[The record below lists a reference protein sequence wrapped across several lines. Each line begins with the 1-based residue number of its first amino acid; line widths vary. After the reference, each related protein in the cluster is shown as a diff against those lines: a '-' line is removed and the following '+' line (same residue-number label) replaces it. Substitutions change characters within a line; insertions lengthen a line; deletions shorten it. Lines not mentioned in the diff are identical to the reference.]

1 MTNSQGHSTGTFI
14 GGILLIAG
22 SCIGAGMLALPIMTG
37 LSGFFPSLVM
47 FLIAWGFMT
56 ITGLL
61 MVEVNS
67 TFAERVNIVSMAE
80 RAFGKTGRIVS
91 WVLYLFLF
99 YSLLVAYISGSGSL
113 SSTYFETVFS
123 WHLPKWAGALFFTA
137 IFGVLA
143 YQGTRT
149 VDHWNRFFMFGK
161 IFTYLGMIVLGM
173 QYINPQLLLRAEPS
187 LAIFSLPVLVIAFGY
202 HNMIPTLMN
211 YMKNDAKR
219 VRQTILGGSIFALIV
234 YLIWEIVVLGIVPAE
249 GQWGII
255 ESMKQ
260 GRQASD
266 AVAGILGIS
275 WVSNFAEA
283 LAFFALLSSFLAQT
297 LALTH
302 FLADALKV
310 KGEKHESVPLCLLAL
325 LPPLIFAFIYPNL
338 FLNALN
344 FAGGICAVIL
354 FGVLPASMAWKSRYV
369 HQHQSSYQVFGG
381 KRLLITII
389 VIALC
394 VVLFQAAN
402 MLHLIPHV

>member
-1 MTNSQGHSTGTFI
+1 MKSTGTFI

-37 LSGFFPSLVM
+37 LSGFFPSLIM

-56 ITGLL
+56 VTGLL

-67 TFAERVNIVSMAE
+67 SFDTRVNIGSMAQ
-80 RAFGKTGRIVS
+80 RAFGKIGRYLS

-113 SSTYFETVFS
+113 SSTYFYTIFS
-123 WHLPKWAGALFFTA
+123 WHVPKWVGAFFFTV
-137 IFGVLA
+137 IFGLLA

-161 IFTYLGMIVLGM
+161 IFTYLGMIFLGFK
-173 QYINPQLLLRAEPS
+173 YISPALLLRSEPS
-187 LAIFSLPVLVIAFGY
+187 LAFFSLPVLVIAFGY

-211 YMKNDAKR
+211 YMNNDAKK
-219 VRQTILGGSIFALIV
+219 VRQIILGGSLFALII
-234 YLIWEIVVLGIVPAE
+234 YIIWEIVVLGIVPAD
-249 GQWGII
+249 GKWGII
-255 ESMKQ
+255 ESMQQ

-266 AVAGILGIS
+266 AVAGILGNS
-275 WVSNFAEA
+275 WVSNFAEG

-302 FLADALKV
+302 FLADAFKV
-310 KGEKHESVPLCLLAL
+310 KGEKHESVPMCLLAL
-325 LPPLIFAFIYPNL
+325 VPPLIFACIYPNL
-338 FLNALN
+338 FLQALN

-354 FGVLPASMAWKSRYV
+354 FGVLPASMAWKNRYIQN
-369 HQHQSSYQVFGG
+369 HQPSYQVFGG
-381 KRLLITII
+381 KRLLVAII
-389 VIALC
+389 AIGLC
-394 VVLFQAAN
+394 IVLFQAAN
-402 MLHLIPHV
+402 MMHLIPHV

>member
-1 MTNSQGHSTGTFI
+1 MKSTGTFI

-37 LSGFFPSLVM
+37 LSGFFPSLIM
-47 FLIAWGFMT
+47 FLVAWGFMT

-67 TFAERVNIVSMAE
+67 SFNERVNIGSMAE
-80 RAFGKTGRIVS
+80 RAFGKIGRYLS
-91 WVLYLFLF
+91 WILYLFLF

-113 SSTYFETVFS
+113 SSTYFLTVFS
-123 WHLPKWAGALFFTA
+123 WHVPKWVGAFFFTA
-137 IFGVLA
+137 IFGILA

-161 IFTYLGMIVLGM
+161 IFTYLGMIFLGM
-173 QYINPQLLLRAEPS
+173 KYIDPELLLRSEPS
-187 LAIFSLPVLVIAFGY
+187 LAFFSLPVLVIAFGY

-211 YMKNDAKR
+211 YMNNDAKK
-219 VRQTILGGSIFALIV
+219 VRQIILGGSLFALIV
-234 YLIWEIVVLGIVPAE
+234 YIIWEIVVLGIVPAD
-249 GQWGII
+249 GNWGII
-255 ESMKQ
+255 NSMKQ

-266 AVAGILGIS
+266 AIAGILGIS

-302 FLADALKV
+302 FLADAFKV
-310 KGEKHESVPLCLLAL
+310 KGEKHESVPMCLLAL
-325 LPPLIFAFIYPNL
+325 VPPLIFAFIYPNL

-354 FGVLPASMAWKSRYV
+354 FGVLPASMAWKNRYIQN
-369 HQHQSSYQVFGG
+369 HQPSYQVFGG
-381 KRLLITII
+381 KRLLIAII
-389 VIALC
+389 VIGLC
-394 VVLFQAAN
+394 IVLFQAAN
-402 MLHLIPHV
+402 MMHLIPHV

>member
-1 MTNSQGHSTGTFI
+1 MMKQTGTFI
-14 GGILLIAG
+14 GGMLLIAG

-37 LSGFFPSLVM
+37 LSGFFPSLAM
-47 FLIAWGFMT
+47 FLVAWGFMT

-67 TFAERVNIVSMAE
+67 SFAERVNIGSMAQ

-91 WVLYLFLF
+91 WMLYLFLF

-113 SSTYFETVFS
+113 SSTYFLTAFS
-123 WHLPKWAGALFFTA
+123 WNLPKWAGALFFTA
-137 IFGVLA
+137 IFGLLA

-161 IFTYLGMIVLGM
+161 IFTYLGMVVLGM
-173 QYINPQLLLRAEPS
+173 QYVNPELLLRSQPL
-187 LAIFSLPVLVIAFGY
+187 LAFYSLPVLVIAFGY
-202 HNMIPTLMN
+202 HNMVPTLMN
-211 YMKNDAKR
+211 YMNNDAKK
-219 VRQTILGGSIFALIV
+219 VRQVILAGSTFALVI
-234 YLIWEIVVLGIVPAE
+234 YLIWEIIVLGIVPP
-249 GQWGII
+249 GGDWGII
-255 ESMKQ
+255 NSIKQ

-275 WVSNFAEA
+275 WVSTFAEA

-310 KGEKHESVPLCLLAL
+310 KGEKHESISLCFLAL
-325 LPPLIFAFIYPNL
+325 APPLIFAFIYPNL
-338 FLNALN
+338 FLSALN

-354 FGVLPASMAWKSRYV
+354 FGVLPASMAWKNRYIQ
-369 HQHQSSYQVFGG
+369 QHPSTYQVFGG
-381 KRLLITII
+381 KRLLMAII
-389 VIALC
+389 AMGCFI
-394 VVLFQAAN
+394 VLFQAAN

>member
-1 MTNSQGHSTGTFI
+1 MKSTGTFI

-37 LSGFFPSLVM
+37 LSGFFPSLIM
-47 FLIAWGFMT
+47 FLLAWGFMT
-56 ITGLL
+56 VTGLL

-67 TFAERVNIVSMAE
+67 SFDARVNIGSMAE
-80 RAFGKTGRIVS
+80 RAFGKTGRYLS

-113 SSTYFETVFS
+113 SSTYFYTIFS
-123 WHLPKWAGALFFTA
+123 WHVPKWVGAFFFTA
-137 IFGVLA
+137 IFGLLA

-161 IFTYLGMIVLGM
+161 IFTYLGMIFLGFKH
-173 QYINPQLLLRAEPS
+173 IHPALLLRSEPS
-187 LAIFSLPVLVIAFGY
+187 FAFYSLPVLVIAFGY

-211 YMKNDAKR
+211 YMNNDAKK
-219 VRQTILGGSIFALIV
+219 VRQIILGGSLFALII
-234 YLIWEIVVLGIVPAE
+234 YIIWEIVVLGIVPAA
-249 GQWGII
+249 GKWGII
-255 ESMKQ
+255 ESMQQ

-266 AVAGILGIS
+266 AVAGILGNS
-275 WVSNFAEA
+275 WVSNFAEG

-302 FLADALKV
+302 FLADAFKV
-310 KGEKHESVPLCLLAL
+310 KGEKHESVPMCLLAL
-325 LPPLIFAFIYPNL
+325 VPPMIFAFIYPNL

-354 FGVLPASMAWKSRYV
+354 FGVLPASMAWKNRYIQN
-369 HQHQSSYQVFGG
+369 HQPSYQVFGG
-381 KRLLITII
+381 KRLLVAII
-389 VIALC
+389 VIGLC
-394 VVLFQAAN
+394 IVLFQAAN
-402 MLHLIPHV
+402 MMHLLPHV

>member
-1 MTNSQGHSTGTFI
+1 MNQAKPSTGTFI

-47 FLIAWGFMT
+47 FLVAWGFMT

-61 MVEVNS
+61 MIEVNS
-67 TFAERVNIVSMAE
+67 SFTERVNIVSMAE

-91 WVLYLFLF
+91 WTLYLFLF

-113 SSTYFETVFS
+113 SSTYFETIFS
-123 WHLPKWAGALFFTA
+123 WHLPKWVGALFFTA
-137 IFGVLA
+137 VFGMLA

-161 IFTYLGMIVLGM
+161 ILTYLGMIVLGL
-173 QYINPQLLLRAEPS
+173 QYINPKLLLRTEP
-187 LAIFSLPVLVIAFGY
+187 AYAFFSLPVLVIAFGY

-211 YMKNDAKR
+211 YMNNDAKR

-234 YLIWEIVVLGIVPAE
+234 YIIWEIVVLGIVPAGGE
-249 GQWGII
+249 WGII
-255 ESMKQ
+255 ESLKA

-302 FLADALKV
+302 FLADAFKV
-310 KGEKHESVPLCLLAL
+310 KSEKHESVALCFCAL
-325 LPPLIFAFIYPNL
+325 LPPLIFSFIYPNL
-338 FLNALN
+338 FLKALN
-344 FAGGICAVIL
+344 FAGGFCAVIL
-354 FGVLPASMAWKSRYV
+354 FGVLPAAMVWKSRYI
-369 HQHQSSYQVFGG
+369 QGMQSTYQVFGG
-381 KRLLITII
+381 KKLLAVII

-394 VVLFQAAN
+394 IVCVQLAS
-402 MLHLIPHV
+402 MLHLTPHV

>member
-1 MTNSQGHSTGTFI
+1 
-14 GGILLIAG
+14 
-22 SCIGAGMLALPIMTG
+22 MLALPIMTG

-67 TFAERVNIVSMAE
+67 SFAERVNIVSMAE
-80 RAFGKTGRIVS
+80 RAFGKTGRVIS

-113 SSTYFETVFS
+113 SSTYFQTFFS

-137 IFGVLA
+137 IFGFLA

-149 VDHWNRFFMFGK
+149 VDHWNRFFMVGK
-161 IFTYLGMIVLGM
+161 ILTYLGMVVLGF
-173 QYINPQLLLRAEPS
+173 QFINPDLLLRSKPS
-187 LAIFSLPVLVIAFGY
+187 LAFFSLPVLVISFGY

-211 YMKNDAKR
+211 YMNNDAKR
-219 VRQTILGGSIFALIV
+219 VRQTILGGSLLALLI

-249 GQWGII
+249 GDWGII
-255 ESMKQ
+255 NSLKQ

-275 WVSNFAEA
+275 WVSTFAEA

-310 KGEKHESVPLCLLAL
+310 KGEKHESIPLCLLAL
-325 LPPLIFAFIYPNL
+325 APPLIFAFIYPNL

-354 FGVLPASMAWKSRYV
+354 FGILPASMVWKNRYI
-369 HQHQSSYQVFGG
+369 QNHQSAYQVIGG
-381 KRLLITII
+381 KRLLIAII
-389 VIALC
+389 TLALC
-394 VVLFQAAN
+394 IVFFQVAT
-402 MLHLIPHV
+402 MLHFIPHV

>member
-1 MTNSQGHSTGTFI
+1 
-14 GGILLIAG
+14 
-22 SCIGAGMLALPIMTG
+22 MLALPIMTG

-67 TFAERVNIVSMAE
+67 SFAERVNIGSMAE
-80 RAFGKTGRIVS
+80 RAFGKIGRYVS
-91 WVLYLFLF
+91 WILYLFLF

-113 SSTYFETVFS
+113 SSTYFLTVFS
-123 WHLPKWAGALFFTA
+123 WHVPKWVGAFFFTA
-137 IFGVLA
+137 IFGILA

-161 IFTYLGMIVLGM
+161 IFTYLGMIFLGM
-173 QYINPQLLLRAEPS
+173 KYINPELLLRSEPS
-187 LAIFSLPVLVIAFGY
+187 LAFYSLPVLVIAFGY

-211 YMKNDAKR
+211 YMNNDAKK
-219 VRQTILGGSIFALIV
+219 VRQIILGGSLFALIV
-234 YLIWEIVVLGIVPAE
+234 YIIWEIVVLGIVPAD
-249 GQWGII
+249 GNWGII
-255 ESMKQ
+255 NSMKQ

-302 FLADALKV
+302 FLADAFKV
-310 KGEKHESVPLCLLAL
+310 KGEKHESVPMCLLAL
-325 LPPLIFAFIYPNL
+325 VPPLIFAFIYPNL
-338 FLNALN
+338 FLKALN

-354 FGVLPASMAWKSRYV
+354 FGILPASMAWKNRYIQN
-369 HQHQSSYQVFGG
+369 HQPSYQVFGG
-381 KRLLITII
+381 KRLLMTII
-389 VIALC
+389 AIA
-394 VVLFQAAN
+394 VFIVLFQAAS
-402 MLHLIPHV
+402 MMHLIPHV

>member
-1 MTNSQGHSTGTFI
+1 MKSTGTFI

-37 LSGFFPSLVM
+37 LSGFFPSLIM

-67 TFAERVNIVSMAE
+67 SFAERVNIGSMAE
-80 RAFGKTGRIVS
+80 RAFGKIGRYAS
-91 WVLYLFLF
+91 WILYLFLF

-113 SSTYFETVFS
+113 SSTYFLTEFS
-123 WHLPKWAGALFFTA
+123 WHVPKWVGAFFFTA
-137 IFGVLA
+137 IFGILA

-161 IFTYLGMIVLGM
+161 ILTYLGMIFLGM
-173 QYINPQLLLRAEPS
+173 KYIKPELLLRSEPS
-187 LAIFSLPVLVIAFGY
+187 LAFYSLPVLVIAFGY

-211 YMKNDAKR
+211 YMNNDAKK
-219 VRQTILGGSIFALIV
+219 VRQIILGGSLFALIV
-234 YLIWEIVVLGIVPAE
+234 YIIWEIVVLGIVPAD
-249 GQWGII
+249 GDWGII
-255 ESMKQ
+255 NSMKQ

-275 WVSNFAEA
+275 WVSNFAEG

-302 FLADALKV
+302 FLADAFKV
-310 KGEKHESVPLCLLAL
+310 KGEKHESVPMCLLAL
-325 LPPLIFAFIYPNL
+325 VPPLIFAFIYPNL

-354 FGVLPASMAWKSRYV
+354 FGILPASMAWKNRYIQN
-369 HQHQSSYQVFGG
+369 HQPSYQVFGG
-381 KRLLITII
+381 KRLLMTII
-389 VIALC
+389 AIGLC
-394 VVLFQAAN
+394 IVLFQAAN
-402 MLHLIPHV
+402 MMHLIPHV

>member
-1 MTNSQGHSTGTFI
+1 MKSTGTFI

-37 LSGFFPSLVM
+37 LSGFFPSLLM
-47 FLIAWGFMT
+47 FIIAWGFMT
-56 ITGLL
+56 VTGLL

-67 TFAERVNIVSMAE
+67 SFAQRVNIGSMAE
-80 RAFGKTGRIVS
+80 RAFGKTGRIIS

-113 SSTYFETVFS
+113 SSTYFQTVFS
-123 WHLPKWAGALFFTA
+123 WHVPKWVGAFFFTA
-137 IFGVLA
+137 IFGILA

-149 VDHWNRFFMFGK
+149 VDHWNRVFMFGK

-173 QYINPQLLLRAEPS
+173 QYINPDLLLRTEPS
-187 LAIFSLPVLVIAFGY
+187 LAFYSLPVLVIAFGY

-211 YMKNDAKR
+211 YMNNDAKK
-219 VRQTILGGSIFALIV
+219 VRQIILGGSLFALVV
-234 YLIWEIVVLGIVPAE
+234 YIIWEIVVLGIVPAD
-249 GQWGII
+249 GDWGII
-255 ESMKQ
+255 NSIKQ

-302 FLADALKV
+302 FLADAFKV
-310 KGEKHESVPLCLLAL
+310 KGEKHETIPLCLLAL
-325 LPPLIFAFIYPNL
+325 VPPLIFAFIYPNL

-354 FGVLPASMAWKSRYV
+354 FGVLPASMAWKNRYIQN
-369 HQHQSSYQVFGG
+369 HQPSYQVFGG
-381 KRLLITII
+381 KKLLIAI
-389 VIALC
+389 IALGLSI
-394 VVLFQAAN
+394 VLFQAAN
-402 MLHLIPHV
+402 MMHLIPHV

>member
-1 MTNSQGHSTGTFI
+1 MKETGTFI
-14 GGILLIAG
+14 GGLLLIAG

-37 LSGFFPSLVM
+37 LSGFFPSLIM
-47 FLIAWGFMT
+47 FLVAWGFMT

-67 TFAERVNIVSMAE
+67 SFAERVNIVSMAE
-80 RAFGKTGRIVS
+80 RAFGKTGRVVS

-113 SSTYFETVFS
+113 SSTYFQTFFS

-137 IFGVLA
+137 IFGCLA

-161 IFTYLGMIVLGM
+161 ILTYLGMIVLGF
-173 QYINPQLLLRAEPS
+173 QFINPELLLRSKPS
-187 LAIFSLPVLVIAFGY
+187 LAFFSLPVLVIAFGY

-211 YMKNDAKR
+211 YMNNDAKR
-219 VRQTILGGSIFALIV
+219 VRQTILAGSLFALLI

-249 GQWGII
+249 GDWGII
-255 ESMKQ
+255 NSLKQ

-310 KGEKHESVPLCLLAL
+310 KGEKHESIPLCLFAL
-325 LPPLIFAFIYPNL
+325 VPPLIFSFIYPNL

-354 FGVLPASMAWKSRYV
+354 FGILPASMVWKNRYV
-369 HQHQSSYQVFGG
+369 QNHQPAYQVFGG
-381 KRLLITII
+381 KRLLIAI
-389 VIALC
+389 IALALC
-394 VVLFQAAN
+394 IVFFQIAT

>member
-1 MTNSQGHSTGTFI
+1 MKSTGTFI

-37 LSGFFPSLVM
+37 LSGFFPSLIM
-47 FLIAWGFMT
+47 FMIAWGFMT
-56 ITGLL
+56 VTGLL

-67 TFAERVNIVSMAE
+67 SFAQRVNIGSMAE
-80 RAFGKTGRIVS
+80 RAFGKTGRIIS

-113 SSTYFETVFS
+113 SSTYFQTVFS
-123 WHLPKWAGALFFTA
+123 WHVPKWVGAFFFTA
-137 IFGVLA
+137 IFGILA

-149 VDHWNRFFMFGK
+149 VDHWNRVFMFGK

-173 QYINPQLLLRAEPS
+173 QYINPDLLLRTEPS
-187 LAIFSLPVLVIAFGY
+187 LAFYSLPVLVIAFGY

-211 YMKNDAKR
+211 YMNNDAKK
-219 VRQTILGGSIFALIV
+219 VRQIILGGSLFALVV
-234 YLIWEIVVLGIVPAE
+234 YIIWEIVVLGIVPAD
-249 GQWGII
+249 GDWGII
-255 ESMKQ
+255 NSIKQ

-302 FLADALKV
+302 FLADAFKV
-310 KGEKHESVPLCLLAL
+310 KGEKHESIPLCLLAL
-325 LPPLIFAFIYPNL
+325 APPLIFAFIYPNL

-354 FGVLPASMAWKSRYV
+354 FGVLPASMAWKNRYIQN
-369 HQHQSSYQVFGG
+369 HQPSYQVFGG
-381 KRLLITII
+381 KKLLIAI
-389 VIALC
+389 IALGLSI
-394 VVLFQAAN
+394 VLFQAAN
-402 MLHLIPHV
+402 MMHLIPHV

>member
-1 MTNSQGHSTGTFI
+1 MKSTGTFI

-37 LSGFFPSLVM
+37 LSGFFPSLIM
-47 FLIAWGFMT
+47 FLLAWGFMT
-56 ITGLL
+56 VTGLL

-67 TFAERVNIVSMAE
+67 SFDARVNIGSMAE
-80 RAFGKTGRIVS
+80 RAFGKTGRYLS
-91 WVLYLFLF
+91 WILYLFLF

-113 SSTYFETVFS
+113 SSTYFLTIFG
-123 WHLPKWAGALFFTA
+123 WHVPKWVGAFFFTA
-137 IFGVLA
+137 IFGLLA

-161 IFTYLGMIVLGM
+161 IFTYLGMIFLGFKH
-173 QYINPQLLLRAEPS
+173 IHPALLLRSEPS
-187 LAIFSLPVLVIAFGY
+187 FALYSLPVLVIAFGY

-211 YMKNDAKR
+211 YMNNDAKK
-219 VRQTILGGSIFALIV
+219 VRQIILGGSLFALII
-234 YLIWEIVVLGIVPAE
+234 YIIWEIVVLGIVPAQ
-249 GQWGII
+249 GKWGII
-255 ESMKQ
+255 ESMQQ

-275 WVSNFAEA
+275 WVSNFAEG

-302 FLADALKV
+302 FLADAFKV
-310 KGEKHESVPLCLLAL
+310 KGEKHESVPMCLLAL
-325 LPPLIFAFIYPNL
+325 VPPMIFAFIYPNL

-354 FGVLPASMAWKSRYV
+354 FGVLPASMAWKNRYIQN
-369 HQHQSSYQVFGG
+369 HQPSYQVFGG
-381 KRLLITII
+381 KRLLVAII
-389 VIALC
+389 VIGFC
-394 VVLFQAAN
+394 IVLFQAAN
-402 MLHLIPHV
+402 MMNLLPHV